1 MSIYTKT
8 ASMLI
13 SDENCTKNVLDILEL
28 GLTNQKEND
37 INIYLMLSNWT

>member
-1 MSIYTKT
+1 
-8 ASMLI
+8 MLI

-28 GLTNQKEND
+28 WLTNQKEND